1 MSFDRSRLTIRL
13 LAVAAAFGLVLAACG
28 DDSDGGAGDETSSEA
43 AGGDGGCETD
53 VCMEGIAYT
62 ELEVVVSTGDNVAW
76 TNLDG
81 VDHTVTAGTPEAPAP
96 DEFDSGNIG
105 EGETFELPFDAA
117 GEFAYYCTIHPQMQA
132 SVLVE

>member
-1 MSFDRSRLTIRL
+1 MTYHRRRLTIGL
-13 LAVAAAFGLVLAACG
+13 LAMITGLGLLTAACG
-28 DDSDGGAGDETSSEA
+28 DDADGGSGTTSSGGPS
-43 AGGDGGCETD
+43 AGGCPSE

-62 ELEVVVSTGDNVAW
+62 EVEVIVASGDSVTW

-105 EGETFELPFDAA
+105 AGESFELTFDGA
-117 GEFAYYCTIHPQMQA
+117 GQFAYYCTIHPQMLA
-132 SVLVE
+132 SVRVE

>member
-1 MSFDRSRLTIRL
+1 M
-13 LAVAAAFGLVLAACG
+13 AH
-28 DDSDGGAGDETSSEA
+28 
-43 AGGDGGCETD
+43 GCS
-53 VCMEGIAYT
+53 
-62 ELEVVVSTGDNVAW
+62 ELEVVVSTGDNVTW

-81 VDHTVTAGTPEAPAP
+81 VDHTGTAGTPEAPVP